1 MSEQRQRSR
10 SRRRELNLDD
20 DWFDDQPFAE
30 LDDDDDLDLR
40 DDEGRGH
47 GGLNGQGRGVRL
59 GTDQTSDDA
68 GVYEDGEHGLPN
80 PYAVPE
86 VEDLIEQAI
95 EILAESRPLPM
106 SNTVKV
112 NRDELVHIL
121 EQAQSRLPEELRAAR
136 WLLKERDDFVAKAR
150 QEHQDLID
158 EGRAQVGRMVERQQV
173 VKAAEQ
179 RARKIVEE
187 AKEEANLLTRQVE
200 DYCDRRL
207 ASFEQILE
215 RTVGTVRKGRE
226 RLMSTSALSDD
237 EIRAASRADREHRAD
252 SDDVEDDDG
261 YRPRIRRNG

>member
-1 MSEQRQRSR
+1 MSEPRQR
-10 SRRRELNLDD
+10 RRPRVDD
-20 DWFDDQPFAE
+20 FDDFFDE
-30 LDDDDDLDLR
+30 DRYDDFDEIDLR
-40 DDEGRGH
+40 DGNRSD
-47 GGLNGQGRGVRL
+47 NG
-59 GTDQTSDDA
+59 DWSDDGSA
-68 GVYEDGEHGLPN
+68 DGLPN

-121 EQAQSRLPEELRAAR
+121 EQAQARLPEELRAAR

-150 QEHQDLID
+150 QEHKDLID

-179 RARKIVEE
+179 RARQIVDE
-187 AKEEANLLTRQVE
+187 AKEEANTLKRQVE
-200 DYCDRRL
+200 DYCDQRL

-226 RLMSTSALSDD
+226 RLMGTALVTTE
-237 EIRAASRADREHRAD
+237 EIMAASNGGRARDR
-252 SDDVEDDDG
+252 SGDDDQLDEEDE
-261 YRPRIRRNG
+261 YRERVARRS

>member
-1 MSEQRQRSR
+1 MSEPRQR
-10 SRRRELNLDD
+10 RRPGRPDD
-20 DWFDDQPFAE
+20 DFDEYFAE
-30 LDDDDDLDLR
+30 DDPDLDRRTNGRYDDFDEIDLR
-40 DDEGRGH
+40 DDDRRGGGR
-47 GGLNGQGRGVRL
+47 RGW
-59 GTDQTSDDA
+59 DDNADA
-68 GVYEDGEHGLPN
+68 GREGDLPN

-112 NRDELVHIL
+112 NRDELVHVL
-121 EQAQSRLPEELRAAR
+121 EQAQARLPEELRAAR

-150 QEHQDLID
+150 QEHKDLID

-179 RARKIVEE
+179 RARQIVDE
-187 AKEEANLLTRQVE
+187 AKEEANTLKRQVE
-200 DYCDRRL
+200 DYCDQRL

-226 RLMSTSALSDD
+226 RLMGTALVTTEEIIAASNGSRTRDRSAEDDLVDD
-237 EIRAASRADREHRAD
+237 EGEYRERVA
-252 SDDVEDDDG
+252 
-261 YRPRIRRNG
+261 RRS

>member
-1 MSEQRQRSR
+1 MSEPRQR
-10 SRRRELNLDD
+10 RRPGRPDD
-20 DWFDDQPFAE
+20 DFFV
-30 LDDDDDLDLR
+30 DDDADFDRSYDDDRYDEFGDIDLR
-40 DDEGRGH
+40 DGERG
-47 GGLNGQGRGVRL
+47 GG
-59 GTDQTSDDA
+59 SD
-68 GVYEDGEHGLPN
+68 LPN

-121 EQAQSRLPEELRAAR
+121 EQAQNRLPEELRAAR

-179 RARKIVEE
+179 RARQIVDE
-187 AKEEANLLTRQVE
+187 AKEEANTLKRQVE
-200 DYCDRRL
+200 DYCDQRL
-207 ASFEQILE
+207 ASFEQVLE

-226 RLMSTSALSDD
+226 RLMGTALTTTEEIMTASNGGRSLDRSVAGDQVDGED
-237 EIRAASRADREHRAD
+237 EYRDRVA
-252 SDDVEDDDG
+252 
-261 YRPRIRRNG
+261 RRT